1 MQPHFGLSLC
11 DDFEM
16 LSQHI
21 FFIPIGTD
29 NTGILF
35 KLTLLSF
42 KILIFAQNL
51 IMYSK
56 EEAQIIR
63 KKFWSDFDTYSKKR
77 RRKLG
82 KRSSWMLQKT
92 GIKGFS
98 LKFDANNK
106 SIQVGFEIASKGL
119 QRQIKYYEKMQSLKA
134 LLDAEFNNEL
144 IWNDH
149 YLTESGKEVFR
160 IYCEKADLSLYN
172 KKDWNFIF
180 DFFFKQMNKFEDWFL
195 EYKDIIKMNEEEI
208 FNDE

>member
-1 MQPHFGLSLC
+1 
-11 DDFEM
+11 
-16 LSQHI
+16 
-21 FFIPIGTD
+21 
-29 NTGILF
+29 
-35 KLTLLSF
+35 
-42 KILIFAQNL
+42 
-51 IMYSK
+51 MYSK

-63 KKFWSDFDTYSKKR
+63 KKFWSDFETYSKKR

-92 GIKGFS
+92 GIKGFG

-106 SIQVGFEIASKGL
+106 SVQVGFEIASKGL

-134 LLDAEFNNEL
+134 LLDEEFDNEL

-160 IYCEKADLSLYN
+160 IYKEKAGLSLYN
-172 KKDWNFIF
+172 EKDWNFIF
-180 DFFFKQMNKFEDWFL
+180 DFFFKQMNKFEDWFI